1 MRRPYHSPPGA
12 GAGFQIPGPIG
23 YVPSV
28 NEPRHHQ
35 AEVLP
40 SNWSNPGPIRW
51 RTCVD
56 LRQSAEEAGVATDGQ
71 TFPQWLIDRFAAKY
85 REAASKGRQCMGSF
99 VDGMKGLFGDHGF
112 QTHKGDDV
120 IAKVL
125 PRLGSRR
132 LPVSSAVAFQVDQ
145 VDGMGEV
152 KYRGEARPS
161 RVIIKTVGPEM
172 GWSVFALS
180 IGGGYHVAC
189 VLLDTRDRQRDFYW
203 FDQIARGQVTAE
215 RVDEKI
221 LQFTQQ
227 VVDKREPLG
236 KGYDLSLGI
245 DRIVPHGG
253 RSTRI

>member
-1 MRRPYHSPPGA
+1 MRRSHHLPPGA

-23 YVPSV
+23 YGPFASA
-28 NEPRHHQ
+28 PRHD
-35 AEVLP
+35 AEMLP
-40 SNWSNPGPIRW
+40 SNWTRPGPIRW
-51 RTCVD
+51 RTCAK
-56 LRQSAEEAGVATDGQ
+56 LRQSADGTVPTEGL
-71 TFPQWLIDRFAAKY
+71 TFPQWQIDRFAAKY
-85 REAASKGRQCMGSF
+85 RQAASQGRQCMGSF
-99 VDGMKGLFGDHGF
+99 VDGMKGLFGDDGF
-112 QTHKGDDV
+112 QTHKGDDT

-132 LPVSSAVAFQVDQ
+132 LLVSSAVDFRVDQ

-152 KYRGEARPS
+152 KYRGEPRPS
-161 RVIIKTVGPEM
+161 RVIVKAVGPEM
-172 GWSVFALS
+172 GCNVFCLS

-221 LQFTQQ
+221 LEFTQQ

-245 DRIVPHGG
+245 SRIVPHDG